1 MEINKEHIKLMKQC
15 IGFKHK
21 GIFSNKF
28 KAKQNYFFY
37 YRCSLEQLKL
47 WNELC
52 KMKLAC
58 SVYPFKAQPYY
69 TLTEKGIRY
78 LELKYLVQISV

>member
-1 MEINKEHIKLMKQC
+1 MEISKEHIKLMKQC

-28 KAKQNYFFY
+28 KTKRNCFYY

-58 SVYPFKAQPYY
+58 YVHLFKAQPYY
-69 TLTEKGIRY
+69 YLTENGIRY